1 MRRIIPIII
10 VIVVLAAVGYYG
22 YQYYQS
28 TTGANANGLAGSGTI
43 ETDQLAITPQT
54 SGRIVAAPPEEG
66 VTVKKG
72 QVIYRLDSTL
82 ANLQVQQA
90 KVGLGAAQANYNDV
104 KNDSSSTNAQIDA
117 AKAQLNQ
124 AKVALAMTRVQ
135 VGYTTIAS
143 PIDGVLTNI
152 AANAGEN
159 AVPGSTLA
167 ILSDPAS
174 LTVTIFIP
182 ETQIAQVKVGQTGT
196 LTTDSTTKQYHAD
209 VVFVNSQAE
218 FTPSS
223 IETKDQRVNLVYQV
237 KLRITDADS
246 ALKPGMPADV
256 VLK

>member
-28 TTGANANGLAGSGTI
+28 TIGANANGLAGSGTI

-104 KNDSSSTNAQIDA
+104 KNDSASTNAQIDA

-135 VGYTTIAS
+135 AGYTTIVS

-167 ILSDPAS
+167 VLSNPAS
-174 LTVTIFIP
+174 LTVTIFIA
-182 ETQIAQVKVGQTGT
+182 ENQIAQVKVGQTGT
-196 LTTDSTTKQYHAD
+196 LTTDSATKQYHAD